1 MASVSSALYLDFDNV
16 FSGLL
21 DLDPDVAIQF
31 ADDPGR
37 WLNRLTDT
45 LLVDGPRRWL
55 VRRCYMNPAGWVPHP
70 NPQAGIPRLFF
81 SRFRPAFTRAGFEV
95 IDCPRLSSTKNGAD
109 IRMVL
114 DVLDSLNGSM
124 SYEEYVIASG
134 DSDMTPLLV
143 RLRAV
148 DRRTT
153 VISSFEAAAGYGA
166 VADRF
171 VAGSQILE
179 LVQDAP
185 AEANPEDEPSPEL
198 AVPANSEAVPLV
210 AVPSAGV
217 ALLPES
223 MARVTSLLN
232 LPKLGKDIWP
242 GIYAILA
249 EYAAT
254 HEFNLTEA
262 TKWSRDRLVERGTA
276 ASRAAVAF
284 VCHAAAHG
292 GCPIYRRPS
301 PTADDIASATI
312 DNVLKRADEAGLDLS
327 DMELDEIRDWM
338 SHPSTVQTAASGIE
352 PLTRP

>member
-1 MASVSSALYLDFDNV
+1 MDSVSSALYLDFDNV

-37 WLNRLTDT
+37 WLSRLTDT
-45 LLVDGPRRWL
+45 LLVDGRRRWL

-70 NPQAGIPRLFF
+70 NPQAGMPKLFF

-95 IDCPRLSSTKNGAD
+95 VDCPRLSSTKNGAD

-185 AEANPEDEPSPEL
+185 AEANPEDELPPEQAL
-198 AVPANSEAVPLV
+198 SVGSQSAPDATGPVGESASLPA
-210 AVPSAGV
+210 
-217 ALLPES
+217 S
-223 MARVTSLLN
+223 MARVTTLLN
-232 LPKLGKDIWP
+232 LPRLRKEIWP
-242 GIYAILA
+242 AVYAILA
-249 EYAAT
+249 EYSAT

-262 TKWSRDRLVERGTA
+262 TKWSRDQLVERGTV
-276 ASRAAVAF
+276 ASRGAVAF
-284 VCHAAAHG
+284 VCHATAHG
-292 GCPIYRRPS
+292 GCPLYRQPS
-301 PTADDIASATI
+301 PTSDDIASATV
-312 DNVLKRADEAGLDLS
+312 DNVLRRADEAGLDLS
-327 DMELDEIRDWM
+327 ETELNEIRLWM
-338 SHPSTVQTAASGIE
+338 NYPSSPGTGENGI
-352 PLTRP
+352 LGH